1 MAFWPWSDTVGAMK
15 HFYILACSGL
25 LLVCGCSTTKPLIS
39 PALLQQG
46 VSSAVAF
53 GTAKYPSAV
62 PFVRAAEPVICSA
75 SEGTNLAP
83 AVVVA
88 AIQEANVL
96 QTAESV
102 FIVNSALLLYE
113 GVYNAFG
120 ADAVNNSAQLK
131 EYLHA
136 TCLGIGQG
144 IIAIQPGP
152 LRMPPPPRPPGWPQ
166 VGWPR

>member
-1 MAFWPWSDTVGAMK
+1 MK
-15 HFYILACSGL
+15 NKLPRSAWFAL
-25 LLVCGCSTTKPLIS
+25 LLLCGCSATKPLMS

-53 GTAKYPSAV
+53 GTAKYPTAL
-62 PFVRAAEPVICSA
+62 PFVRAAEPIICSA
-75 SEGTNLAP
+75 SEGTNLSP

-88 AIQEANVL
+88 AIQQANVL
-96 QTAESV
+96 QTPESV

-144 IIAIQPGP
+144 IVAIRAGP
-152 LRMPPPPRPPGWPQ
+152 MALPPRPSGWPQ
-166 VGWPR
+166 VQ